1 MVQREYMRQLLLLI
15 CLILAITTAAFSGN
29 SSQSPSSFTNQD
41 LGKYKSGSAGQ
52 SPENTKPADNSSNF
66 PIIYTPKQDNMGKLK
81 RYEIPYIA
89 YEGTSRRI
97 IVPVT
102 FNNQVT
108 AHMLLDTGA
117 PGMHISLRLA
127 QELGILDNDEA
138 KLNILVSGVG
148 GSVPAIYTIVDSVQI
163 GGAETTF
170 IPTTISKA
178 ISGHFEGLI
187 GMDFMASY
195 SVRIDTER
203 HVLILEELPE
213 RPDMPAGHNEE
224 WWRLTFRR
232 FNSMKSRWKQ
242 YRKSLDRLDTTFSHN
257 RQIMEFAEKQ
267 YDESDALLNRL
278 SVYASEHSVPLEW
291 R

>member
-1 MVQREYMRQLLLLI
+1 MVQRGEMRRLFTLI
-15 CLILAITTAAFSGN
+15 CLILTITSVAFSGDR
-29 SSQSPSSFTNQD
+29 STSFTNND
-41 LGKYKSGSAGQ
+41 LGKYKSGDDDQ
-52 SPENTKPADNSSNF
+52 TTVNTEPENNSSNF
-66 PIIYTPKQDNMGKLK
+66 SIISTRKQDNMQKLK

-89 YEGTSRRI
+89 YEGTARRI

-102 FNNQVT
+102 FNNQLT

-127 QELGILDNDEA
+127 EKLDILDNDEA

-148 GSVPAIYTIVDSVQI
+148 GSVPAIYTIVESVQM

-170 IPTTISKA
+170 VPTTISRA
-178 ISGHFEGLI
+178 ISDHFEGLI
-187 GMDFMASY
+187 GMDFMANY
-195 SVRIDTER
+195 SVKIDTEK
-203 HVLILEELPE
+203 HVLVLEELPE

-224 WWRLTFRR
+224 WWRLSFRR
-232 FNSMKSRWKQ
+232 FNSMKSKWKQ
-242 YRKSLDRLDTTFSHN
+242 YRKSLDRIDTTFSHN

-267 YDESDALLNRL
+267 YSEADALLNRL